1 MAAARVLVMAAVA
14 MVLMSGATVWAGAP
28 TEQLHGRIDRV
39 LQVLEDPQL
48 KPEARTA
55 ERRQGVRII
64 VEEIFDFRELSQRSL
79 GPHWKARTPA
89 ERDEFVQLF
98 ADLLE
103 RSYITKIELYSGGER
118 IQYIAEA
125 LDGDDLAT
133 VRTKIIT
140 KQGTEVPVDYRMH
153 RIESRWLVYDVAI
166 EGVSL
171 VANYRAQF
179 NKIIQRSSFK
189 GLLAQLVAKR
199 DEAAT
204 DGPVKRASQR

>member
-14 MVLMSGATVWAGAP
+14 MVLTSGATAWAGPP
-28 TEQLHGRIDRV
+28 TEQLRGRIDRV
-39 LQVLEDPQL
+39 LQVLEDPQF
-48 KPEARTA
+48 KPETRTMD
-55 ERRQGVRII
+55 RRQAVRTI

-98 ADLLE
+98 ADVLE

-118 IQYIAEA
+118 IQYTAEA

-133 VRTKIIT
+133 VRTRIVT
-140 KQGTEVPVDYRMH
+140 KQGTEIPVDYRMH
-153 RIESRWLVYDVAI
+153 RVDARWMVYDVAI

-199 DEAAT
+199 DEAAS